1 MRLPPDTVLLCGA
14 EAPPELMA
22 VWTEER
28 LAVLPLPAPERLE
41 AALEALGTT
50 TVVVVGEGAAE
61 AAALGF
67 RVFWLG
73 DGPAPEGVRAVSL
86 AETLAAAR
94 LARARERWKAA
105 RGGVS

>member
-14 EAPPELMA
+14 PAPPELLA
-22 VWTEER
+22 VWAQER
-28 LAVLPLPAPERLE
+28 LTTLPLPAPERLE

-50 TVVVVGEGAAE
+50 TVVVVGDGAAQ

-73 DGPAPEGVRAVSL
+73 EGPAPEGARAATL
-86 AETLAAAR
+86 ADTLAAAR
-94 LARARERWKAA
+94 NARARERWKAA
-105 RGGVS
+105 RLS

>member
-14 EAPPELMA
+14 PAPPELLE
-22 VWTEER
+22 VWAQER
-28 LAVLPLPAPERLE
+28 LTTLPLPAPERLE
-41 AALEALGTT
+41 AILEALGAT
-50 TVVVVGEGAAE
+50 TVVVVGEGAAQ

-73 DGPAPEGVRAVSL
+73 DGPAPAGARACAL
-86 AETLAAAR
+86 AETVAAAR

-105 RGGVS
+105 RVS